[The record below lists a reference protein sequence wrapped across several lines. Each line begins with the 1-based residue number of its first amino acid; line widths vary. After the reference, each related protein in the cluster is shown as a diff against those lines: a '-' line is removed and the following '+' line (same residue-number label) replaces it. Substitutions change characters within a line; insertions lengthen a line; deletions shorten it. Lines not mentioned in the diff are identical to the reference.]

1 MPTTTKAQMAFD
13 LAIAGRKVT
22 PSNCNDLTVLDGV
35 AGKVS
40 FDPNENVL
48 TLEDATIE
56 TEANVNAIYSKIEG
70 LTIKVIGTKQT
81 NIGQSRTHSHE
92 TAYHYRRW
100 NTECGEPKGLRFVC
114 LPYRTYH

>member
-1 MPTTTKAQMAFD
+1 MRKNLLKNTYVTIAILLVSLFAMPTTTKAQMAFD

-56 TEANVNAIYSKIEG
+56 TEGNVNAIYSKILLSG
-70 LTIKVIGTKQT
+70 KHFCYIKV
-81 NIGQSRTHSHE
+81 
-92 TAYHYRRW
+92 
-100 NTECGEPKGLRFVC
+100 KG
-114 LPYRTYH
+114 